1 MTHASAL
8 TRMSHQPPA
17 ADADPAA
24 AARLA
29 TRLDEV
35 RIGAGR
41 QRQGHGLDDRREPG
55 PDHRDRR
62 RIGRRDS
69 GPGHRDRRRS
79 GRTGPGPGH
88 RNRRRARG
96 LVASALM
103 LLSGVAAAAELL
115 VGTMPGGNGSETA
128 FRLEAEDRDSVTGGR
143 VLLGEIEYE
152 ISRVSRL
159 GLIGAR
165 RFVTGSGG
173 QEHYA
178 EFLVFSSSFSEQTAV
193 GEPWIAAREAYGC
206 EEPYNT
212 YLALYRVE
220 GEAAVKALG
229 PIPYPALAEDPSLS
243 QRSRV
248 SCFMARPPG

>member
-1 MTHASAL
+1 MTHTSAPA
-8 TRMSHQPPA
+8 RMSHQPPA
-17 ADADPAA
+17 ADADPTA

-55 PDHRDRR
+55 PDHRDRCW
-62 RIGRRDS
+62 ISRRDS
-69 GPGHRDRRRS
+69 GPDHRGHRRPS
-79 GRTGPGPGH
+79 LMGLGPGC
-88 RNRRRARG
+88 RDRRRARG

-103 LLSGVAAAAELL
+103 LLSGVAAAADLL
-115 VGTMPGGNGSETA
+115 VGTMPGGNGSEIA
-128 FRLEAEDRDSVTGGR
+128 FRLEAEDRVSVTGGR

-165 RFVTGSGG
+165 RFVTGGG
-173 QEHYA
+173 EREPYA

-193 GEPWIAAREAYGC
+193 GKPWVAAREAQGC

-243 QRSRV
+243 QCSRV